1 MTQEKV
7 NMTKYILSI
16 VILLVGLVG
25 FAQEDENIAT
35 EVINVVKPYT
45 PSVSDAF
52 KVKEVP
58 QVNDSTE
65 LAKKSVVYAIESV
78 PVASTFTPAKGKAAQ
93 VEKQAPQKL
102 YNNYASLAV
111 GNYLNVLG
119 EFYATLPMN
128 NTDNFTIGLNHH
140 STQGEIEGVQLDDK
154 FYDTDLS
161 LVYAKRNKDLSYQIE
176 GDFKHQLY
184 NWYGTSYTLTDAQR
198 AEIDAVHTYVT
209 GALGSHVEV
218 DNSFFKGGDVNYRRF
233 WDDYN
238 AAENNIV
245 LAPEFEI
252 EIAEQLVHV
261 KGLLDYIGGEF
272 DQPSAAFKYS
282 YLKTGVQPSF
292 QLLKD
297 DLTLDLGAQFVFG
310 LDAENSNSDFFIYP
324 KISASYRLVD
334 DIVVALGGVNG
345 DLKQNSYY
353 SFAQENKYLSPTLLV
368 APTDKQYEA
377 YLGIKGKLFGKV
389 NYTLKGSYAV
399 EKNKHMF
406 VMNPVNEVTA
416 VSENYQKANS
426 FGVVYDDVSSFTI
439 DMKLQALVSKN
450 YSVGLDVTY
459 TSFNSDTLDEVYN
472 LPQLE
477 AGLFGDFKFNDKWFA
492 GVNLFYV
499 GEREALLQ
507 SNVVGLTSAAVTLK
521 GYFDANA
528 NVGYHISDRF
538 TAFINA
544 NNIANQEYQKWL
556 SYPTQ
561 QIQLLG
567 GLQYKFDF

>member
-1 MTQEKV
+1 MIQEKV
-7 NMTKYILSI
+7 NMTKYILYT
-16 VILLVGLVG
+16 VFILIGTFG
-25 FAQEDENIAT
+25 FAQEDENIGT

-45 PSVSDAF
+45 PTISDAF

-58 QVNDSTE
+58 VVNDNKE
-65 LAKKSVVYAIESV
+65 LAKKLVIYVIQSV
-78 PVASTFTPAKGKAAQ
+78 PVASTFTPAKGKAAG
-93 VEKQAPQKL
+93 VEKQEPKKL
-102 YNNYASLAV
+102 YNNFASLAV

-119 EFYATLPMN
+119 EFYATLPIN

-161 LVYAKRNKDLSYQIE
+161 LVYAKRDKDLSYQIE
-176 GDFKHQLY
+176 GGFKHQLY
-184 NWYGTSYTLTDAQR
+184 NWYGTSYDLTDAQR
-198 AEIDAVHTYVT
+198 ADIDASHTYMT
-209 GALGSHVEV
+209 GTLGAHVEV
-218 DNSFFKGGDVNYRRF
+218 ENSFFKGGDVSYRRF

-252 EIAEQLVHV
+252 EIADQLVNV
-261 KGLLDYIGGEF
+261 RGLLDYVGGEF

-297 DLTLDLGAQFVFG
+297 DLTLNLGAQFVFG
-310 LDAENSNSDFFIYP
+310 LDAENSESDFFIYP
-324 KISASYRLVD
+324 KISASYRLLD
-334 DIVVALGGVNG
+334 DTVIAIGGLNG
-345 DLKQNSYY
+345 DLQQNSYY
-353 SFAQENKYLSPTLLV
+353 SFAQENKYLAPLV
-368 APTDKQYEA
+368 GVGPTDKQYEA
-377 YLGIKGKLFGKV
+377 YLGIKGKLSGKL
-389 NYTLKGSYAV
+389 NYTLKGSYGA

-406 VMNPVNEVTA
+406 VMNAVNDVAVVT
-416 VSENYQKANS
+416 ENYQKANS
-426 FGVVYDDVSSFTI
+426 FGVVYDDVNTVGVLAQ
-439 DMKLQALVSKN
+439 LQAQVNKN
-450 YSVGLDVTY
+450 YSVGFNFKYNGYSTDV
-459 TSFNSDTLDEVYN
+459 LEEAYN

-477 AGLFGDFKFNDKWFA
+477 ASLFGDFKFNDKWF
-492 GVNLFYV
+492 GGLNFFYV
-499 GEREALLQ
+499 GERNALLQ
-507 SNVVGLTSAAVTLK
+507 SNVIGLASTGVTLK

-538 TAFINA
+538 TAFVKA
-544 NNIANQEYQKWL
+544 NNIASQEYQKWL

-561 QIQLLG
+561 QIQVLG